1 MGRDPGNRAQEGHCT
16 YTRPSVSVTVVGLRQ
31 TSSSLPVRRREVS
44 VPRQGPSES
53 KSKFNSLGFLQKE
66 KEKKPTHLSRMFIPG
81 QEAESKGSGT
91 SRSPLKLLFLNLRNG
106 AHQASL
112 SMLLLQTS
120 LEGSQ
125 WGQGGTG
132 SFFCV

>member
-53 KSKFNSLGFLQKE
+53 KSKLNSLGFLQKE
-66 KEKKPTHLSRMFIPG
+66 KEKNPHIYLECSYLDK
-81 QEAESKGSGT
+81 
-91 SRSPLKLLFLNLRNG
+91 KLRARDLG
-106 AHQASL
+106 PAGVH
-112 SMLLLQTS
+112 
-120 LEGSQ
+120 
-125 WGQGGTG
+125 
-132 SFFCV
+132 